1 MSDDLVPLL
10 YLLLAI
16 VVGLVMYNIGKRLD
30 Q

>member
-16 VVGLVMYNIGKRLD
+16 VVGLVMHNIGKRLD